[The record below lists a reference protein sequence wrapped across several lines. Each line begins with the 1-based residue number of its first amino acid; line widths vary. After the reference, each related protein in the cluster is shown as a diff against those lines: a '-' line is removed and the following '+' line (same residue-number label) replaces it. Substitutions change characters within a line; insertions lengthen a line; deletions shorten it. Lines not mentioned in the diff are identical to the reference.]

1 MLSTQADSRY
11 KKKTEKS
18 EWSTDLD
25 NIIIKN
31 YNLNN

>member
-1 MLSTQADSRY
+1 MWNTPSWHQIS
-11 KKKTEKS
+11 KTEEL

-31 YNLNN
+31 HTLNY